1 MKHLR
6 RGGFIATSHQG
17 TTTMHYLPPWSYH
30 VRSSLPR
37 HERGWNR
44 SSPAKALKVMGAS
57 SDGFVFPRFCTVWST
72 SSAAVPP
79 MCRKKPLQVNVTHLT
94 HFDTLIISCIMHLLV
109 NTQVSQT
116 LLMRSLAM
124 LVNLSFKTAPCS
136 TVIWK
141 NELWTSAPNTRCLFL
156 IFIFIISMFATP
168 KPAPGLP
175 DLWWDSPWLP
185 LQLGSNSC
193 LENTETKFPVS
204 MTKKIHNAK
213 LWGQTLCWPHLENT
227 AQRTH
232 SSHGGSS
239 QGWWQWQILNF
250 HMPCIFLPFL
260 AWSIDVHC
268 SCFER

>member
-1 MKHLR
+1 MKEVETARPKDAKFWDRL
-6 RGGFIATSHQG
+6 
-17 TTTMHYLPPWSYH
+17 
-30 VRSSLPR
+30 
-37 HERGWNR
+37 
-44 SSPAKALKVMGAS
+44 SPAKALKVMGAS

-94 HFDTLIISCIMHLLV
+94 HFDTLITSCIMHLLV

-156 IFIFIISMFATP
+156 IFIFIISMLATQ

-204 MTKKIHNAK
+204 MTKKFTQCQTMSQGRTLSSFNKHCVDPTLKTQHTGHTPATVARAKADGNGRSWTSICHAFFFLSWHGPLMSIVHASNAK
-213 LWGQTLCWPHLENT
+213 CW
-227 AQRTH
+227 
-232 SSHGGSS
+232 
-239 QGWWQWQILNF
+239 
-250 HMPCIFLPFL
+250 
-260 AWSIDVHC
+260 
-268 SCFER
+268 